1 MNGDRAKEAEMHRWL
16 LLLVLALVL
25 WSSRSVA
32 QMQKLRAANGGFGT
46 AINAILPGAYHA
58 KIFQKYGLE
67 AEYIALESGT
77 LGMQTLLA
85 NEVQVL
91 FTTGALAVTADL
103 QGGDAVIIAGGINFF
118 PFKLIV
124 RPEIKTVAD
133 LHSKK
138 LAISRFGSASDYA
151 AQLAIE
157 KLGGDPKQVTMLQLG
172 GNPSRLAAMISG
184 TAHATVFSE
193 PFASVAVKQ
202 GMRSLLDLADSG
214 VPFPQNCF
222 IVRRSV
228 LAERRSM
235 VVNAMKASI
244 ETLYLLR
251 RDRKFAREVLK
262 RYLRIDDDA
271 MIDIGIDYY
280 LMRHGEGVLTLPD
293 RKGLE
298 FVIADVAKTNPK
310 AKGQTPESL
319 RVLDNSVLAEIKK
332 SGFIDKIK
340 G

>member
-1 MNGDRAKEAEMHRWL
+1 MKRYAL
-16 LLLVLALVL
+16 LGAVLVLFAV
-25 WSSRSVA
+25 SPSGA
-32 QMQKLRAANGGFGT
+32 QAQRFRAANGGFGT

-91 FTTGALAVTADL
+91 FTTGALAVTANL
-103 QGGDAVIIAGGINFF
+103 QGGDSTIIAGGINFF

-124 RPEIKTVAD
+124 RPEIKTAVD
-133 LHSKK
+133 LHGKK

-151 AQLAIE
+151 AQLAVE
-157 KLGGDPKQVTMLQLG
+157 KLGGDAKQVTMLQLG
-172 GNPSRLAAMISG
+172 GNPSRLAAMLSG
-184 TAHATVFSE
+184 TTHATVFSE

-214 VPFPQNCF
+214 VPFPQNTF
-222 IVRRSV
+222 IVRRSL
-228 LAERRSM
+228 LAEKRPM
-235 VVNAMKASI
+235 IVNAMKASI
-244 ETLYLLR
+244 ETLYLLKKDR
-251 RDRKFAREVLK
+251 RFAREVLK

-280 LMRHGEGVLTLPD
+280 LTKHGDGVLTLPD

-298 FVIADVAKTNPK
+298 FVINDTVKTNPK

-319 RVLDNSVLAEIKK
+319 RVLDGSVLDEIKK
-332 SGFIDKIK
+332 SGFLEKLK

>member
-1 MNGDRAKEAEMHRWL
+1 M
-16 LLLVLALVL
+16 LVLFAV
-25 WSSRSVA
+25 SPSAA
-32 QMQKLRAANGGFGT
+32 QAQRFRAANGGFGT

-91 FTTGALAVTADL
+91 FTTGALAVTANL
-103 QGGDAVIIAGGINFF
+103 QGGDSTIIAGGINFF

-124 RPEIKTVAD
+124 RPEIKTAVD
-133 LHSKK
+133 LHGKK

-151 AQLAIE
+151 AQLAVE
-157 KLGGDPKQVTMLQLG
+157 KLGGDAKQVTMLQLG
-172 GNPSRLAAMISG
+172 GNPSRLAAMLSG
-184 TAHATVFSE
+184 TTHATVFSE

-214 VPFPQNCF
+214 VPFPQNTF
-222 IVRRSV
+222 IVRRSL
-228 LAERRSM
+228 LAEKRPM
-235 VVNAMKASI
+235 IVNAMKASI
-244 ETLYLLR
+244 ETLYLLKKDR
-251 RDRKFAREVLK
+251 RFAREVLK

-280 LMRHGEGVLTLPD
+280 LTKHGDGVLTLPD

-298 FVIADVAKTNPK
+298 FVINDTVKTNPK

-319 RVLDNSVLAEIKK
+319 RVLDGSVLDEIKK
-332 SGFIDKIK
+332 SGFLEKLK

>member
-1 MNGDRAKEAEMHRWL
+1 MKRL
-16 LLLVLALVL
+16 IILTLLVGALVPA
-25 WSSRSVA
+25 SGFA
-32 QMQKLRAANGGFGT
+32 QLTKFRAANGGFGT

-58 KIFQKYGLE
+58 KVFQKYGLE

-77 LGMQTLLA
+77 IGMQTLLA
-85 NEVQVL
+85 NELQVL
-91 FTTGALAVTADL
+91 FTTGALAVTANL
-103 QGGDAVIIAGGINFF
+103 QGGDTTIIAGGINFF

-124 RPEIKTVAD
+124 RPEIKTAAD
-133 LHSKK
+133 LHGKK

-151 AQLAIE
+151 ALLAVE
-157 KLGGDPKQVTMLQLG
+157 KLG
-172 GNPSRLAAMISG
+172 GNPSRLAAMTSG
-184 TAHATVFSE
+184 TVHATVFSE

-214 VPFPQNCF
+214 IPFPQNTF

-228 LAERRSM
+228 LTERREL

-244 ETLYLLR
+244 ETLYLLK
-251 RDRKFAREVLK
+251 RDRKFAREILK
-262 RYLRIDDDA
+262 KYLRIDDDA

-280 LMRHGEGVLTLPD
+280 LTTHGEGILTLPD

-298 FVIADVAKTNPK
+298 FVIADTAKTNAK

-319 RVLDNSVLAEIKK
+319 RVLDSSVLDEIKK
-332 SGFIDKIK
+332 SGFIEKVK

>member
-1 MNGDRAKEAEMHRWL
+1 MKGLIPATL
-16 LLLVLALVL
+16 FVLLLVP
-25 WSSRSVA
+25 SQSTA
-32 QMQKLRAANGGFGT
+32 QLTKIRAGNGGFGT

-91 FTTGALAVTADL
+91 FTTGALAVSANL
-103 QGGDAVIIAGGINFF
+103 QGGDSAIIAGGINFF

-124 RPEIKTVAD
+124 RPEVKSATD
-133 LHSKK
+133 LHGKK

-157 KLGGDPKQVTMLQLG
+157 KLGGDPKQVAMLQLG
-172 GNPSRLAAMISG
+172 GNPSRLAAMTSG
-184 TAHATVFSE
+184 AAHATVFSE

-222 IVRRSV
+222 IVRRSL
-228 LAERRSM
+228 LAERRPLI
-235 VVNAMKASI
+235 VNAMKASI
-244 ETLYLLR
+244 ETLYLLK
-251 RDRKFAREVLK
+251 RDRRFAREVLRK
-262 RYLRIDDDA
+262 YLRIDDDA

-280 LMRHGEGVLTLPD
+280 LTRHGEGVLTLPD

-298 FVIADVAKTNPK
+298 FVIADTAKTNPK
-310 AKGQTPESL
+310 ARGQTPESL
-319 RVLDNSVLAEIKK
+319 RVLDGSVLDEIKK
-332 SGFIDKIK
+332 SGFIDKVK

>member
-1 MNGDRAKEAEMHRWL
+1 MNRAIL
-16 LLLVLALVL
+16 LIALAPLLFATQGLA
-25 WSSRSVA
+25 
-32 QMQKLRAANGGFGT
+32 QTQKFRAANGGFGT

-77 LGMQTLLA
+77 IGMQTLLA
-85 NEVQVL
+85 NEVQLL
-91 FTTGALAVTADL
+91 FTTGALAVTANL
-103 QGGDAVIIAGGINFF
+103 QGGDSTIIAGGINFF

-124 RPEIKTVAD
+124 RPEIKSAVE
-133 LHSKK
+133 LQGKK

-151 AQLAIE
+151 AQLAVE
-157 KLGGDPKQVTMLQLG
+157 KLGGDPKLVTMLQLG
-172 GNPSRLAAMISG
+172 GNPSRLAALISG

-214 VPFPQNCF
+214 VPFPQNTF

-228 LAERRSM
+228 LAEKRPM
-235 VVNAMKASI
+235 VVNAMKASL
-244 ETLYLLR
+244 ETLYLLKK
-251 RDRKFAREVLK
+251 DRKFARDVLK
-262 RYLRIDDDA
+262 KYLRIDDDA

-280 LMRHGEGVLTLPD
+280 LTKHGEGVLTLPD

-298 FVIADVAKTNPK
+298 FVIADTAKTNPK

-319 RVLDNSVLAEIKK
+319 RLLDGSVLDEIKK
-332 SGFIDKIK
+332 SGFID
-340 G
+340 